1 MTYFL
6 GIKMT
11 HVPVLS
17 IIIMILIVTMQL
29 VNKFLFIDKEKHNIL
44 LTLIKQKR
52 ELALTM
58 PFFQSGSIDMYKM
71 KKYSP
76 YKIVMMTMY
85 YLSLLVGLMLT
96 ETVFGRYNMLLLL
109 LIGVGI
115 NFVVPI
121 FDELTCEKQYYKES
135 IPVSMVS
142 SGTPLCCGEPITWY
156 YIGIIASILLNYHF
170 LVNKK
175 LTTLLFV
182 FIYFIIGFLLTFG
195 QFKFLE
201 NQNDKSL
208 LGCTPFMTGLVPYL
222 LGGAFT
228 FGSLGLLFTKF

>member
-1 MTYFL
+1 MPSIL

-11 HVPVLS
+11 HAPVLS
-17 IIIMILIVTMQL
+17 IIVMILIVTMQL

-44 LTLIKQKR
+44 LTLIKQR
-52 ELALTM
+52 QELAITM

-121 FDELTCEKQYYKES
+121 LDNLTCKFRHQ
-135 IPVSMVS
+135 VVFTQVS
-142 SGTPLCCGEPITWY
+142 SGTTLCCGEPITWY
-156 YIGIIASILLNYHF
+156 YVGIIASILLNYHF
-170 LVNKK
+170 LSNKK
-175 LTTLLFV
+175 VSTSLFV

-201 NQNDKSL
+201 NQNEEYL
-208 LGCTPFMTGLVPYL
+208 LGCTPFMTGFVPYL

>member
-1 MTYFL
+1 MISVL

-44 LTLIKQKR
+44 LTLIKQQQ
-52 ELALTM
+52 ELAITM

-71 KKYSP
+71 EKYSP

-85 YLSLLVGLMLT
+85 YLSLLVGLILT

-121 FDELTCEKQYYKES
+121 LDNLTCKDRQQ
-135 IPVSMVS
+135 IVFTMVS
-142 SGTPLCCGEPITWY
+142 SGSPLCCGEPITWY
-156 YIGIIASILLNYHF
+156 YVGIIASILLNYHF

-182 FIYFIIGFLLTFG
+182 VIYFIIGFLLTFG
-195 QFKFLE
+195 QFKFLK
-201 NQNDKSL
+201 NQNEEYL